1 MIEEFIFDKIFRNF
15 GKSNRVNPAH
25 QAKPYLISL
34 ETALDKAWEE
44 VQGKLYCYELPP
56 PQIKEDSSTSTACI
70 NMQDH
75 QITIN
80 KGFVDFLSAKGM
92 GYESIFKGIL
102 SHEAGHYKDIPWDLK
117 NLLRM
122 LHKASQICG
131 DKKDAVTNYF
141 LDVSLNLNLMLN
153 KNNKDIYYIYKNL
166 NKDSRIDL
174 LLSHVYQ
181 SKTGFDFNTSPL
193 SAELKPKL
201 LELEKIM
208 FTQREDKAL
217 IKNLERFA
225 ELLDDN
231 NEPGLGAQGGNR
243 SGGRTGNG
251 KGNGSGKH
259 NGHGSGAQS
268 YSLTGLD
275 KFGIRAYDKNEIRRA
290 LREIAEESTE
300 PSEFVVLSDFVKKTE
315 EEIAKEENK
324 ENQGI
329 GKGSGR
335 AQNKE
340 PKKNLDPLI
349 EYYSILAEYYPIR
362 INDKESLFSGKESK
376 RSGLKPWEA
385 DNPLNDIDVFNSYGK
400 FMPSITKAIN
410 YSGGPVGKQK
420 SKITPDL
427 ILMIDSSGSM
437 TNPAE
442 AKSNAVLG
450 AFCAAKEYLKKESRI
465 GVVNFSSQTYAYGF
479 SRDYAKI
486 ASNLVHYQDGGTEL
500 DGEAIDKLVSSTKKE
515 ADIILITDGG
525 IYNLDSVMNNLNDK
539 SNTNRISILYIDGSS
554 RSRSAQKMQHLS
566 DKSKIAF
573 YTIRKEE
580 DIPGVIIK
588 DLTKSGVINI

>member
-1 MIEEFIFDKIFRNF
+1 M
-15 GKSNRVNPAH
+15 P
-25 QAKPYLISL
+25 
-34 ETALDKAWEE
+34 
-44 VQGKLYCYELPP
+44 
-56 PQIKEDSSTSTACI
+56 
-70 NMQDH
+70 
-75 QITIN
+75 
-80 KGFVDFLSAKGM
+80 
-92 GYESIFKGIL
+92 
-102 SHEAGHYKDIPWDLK
+102 
-117 NLLRM
+117 
-122 LHKASQICG
+122 
-131 DKKDAVTNYF
+131 
-141 LDVSLNLNLMLN
+141 
-153 KNNKDIYYIYKNL
+153 
-166 NKDSRIDL
+166 
-174 LLSHVYQ
+174 
-181 SKTGFDFNTSPL
+181 SKTKS
-193 SAELKPKL
+193 
-201 LELEKIM
+201 
-208 FTQREDKAL
+208 
-217 IKNLERFA
+217 
-225 ELLDDN
+225 
-231 NEPGLGAQGGNR
+231 
-243 SGGRTGNG
+243 
-251 KGNGSGKH
+251 
-259 NGHGSGAQS
+259 
-268 YSLTGLD
+268 
-275 KFGIRAYDKNEIRRA
+275 
-290 LREIAEESTE
+290 
-300 PSEFVVLSDFVKKTE
+300 
-315 EEIAKEENK
+315 
-324 ENQGI
+324 
-329 GKGSGR
+329 
-335 AQNKE
+335 
-340 PKKNLDPLI
+340 
-349 EYYSILAEYYPIR
+349 
-362 INDKESLFSGKESK
+362 
-376 RSGLKPWEA
+376 
-385 DNPLNDIDVFNSYGK
+385 
-400 FMPSITKAIN
+400 IN